1 MSDER
6 IKVRGDK
13 KHNLTKQKKK
23 RKRKRKKSIG
33 LKATMTNVVLLH
45 IVCPVLTIDLKEKNI
60 IQQMDQTD
68 QFQIFI

>member
-23 RKRKRKKSIG
+23 RKRKRKK
-33 LKATMTNVVLLH
+33 KAL
-45 IVCPVLTIDLKEKNI
+45 D
-60 IQQMDQTD
+60 
-68 QFQIFI
+68 